1 MKDVGERE
9 LLAIIFTDA
18 VDSTSRTASDEDH
31 SLRIL
36 LGDLDHIRN
45 EAAVR
50 GGTVL
55 KTQETGC
62 SFPLRVRWM
71 P

>member
-1 MKDVGERE
+1 MSEVGERE

-18 VDSTSRTASDEDH
+18 VDSTARTASDEDF

-36 LGDLDHIRN
+36 LADLESIRN

-50 GGTVL
+50 GG
-55 KTQETGC
+55 
-62 SFPLRVRWM
+62 
-71 P
+71 

>member
-1 MKDVGERE
+1 MSNVGERE

-18 VDSTSRTASDEDH
+18 VDSTARTASDEDH

-45 EAAVR
+45 EAA
-50 GGTVL
+50 
-55 KTQETGC
+55 
-62 SFPLRVRWM
+62 
-71 P
+71 